1 MKILALAPVLALPVL
16 LTTNGIANEAK
27 SLPDLADL
35 PVAVTSFGATFHDDA
50 IYVYGGH
57 LGRAHKYNWESVN
70 KPLYRL
76 QFTEGAEWEELAS
89 DEPAL
94 GPALW
99 THKSGVIRIGGMQP
113 RNSEGEEQNLVSV
126 PLVRLFD
133 PASGEWSALPDLPA
147 PRSSH
152 DAWISGDKIYVVGGW
167 EMRGEGN
174 SNRWHKT
181 VEVLDLAETEPS
193 WTSIE
198 QPFIR
203 RALAVAILGEEL
215 FCMGGLDNGGDT
227 SDEVDILNLKAN
239 EWRKG
244 PRLPDTPMHGFGL
257 TAMVD
262 EDDGKLY
269 ITGFDG
275 KIHTYA
281 GEDGWVEVGQ
291 FEHGRMFG
299 RLVDPPNA
307 PVVVMGGAG
316 ADGRPSELEYAIL
329 EEE

>member
-1 MKILALAPVLALPVL
+1 MKSVWFSPVL
-16 LTTNGIANEAK
+16 LIVGLLSAVAEDSKT
-27 SLPDLADL
+27 LPELADL
-35 PVAVTSFGATFHDDA
+35 PVGITSFGATFHDGA

-57 LGRAHKYNWESVN
+57 LGKAHKYSWDKVN

-76 QFTEGAEWEELAS
+76 EFAKGAEWEELAS

-94 GPALW
+94 GPTLW
-99 THKSGVIRIGGMQP
+99 THESGVIRIGGMQP
-113 RNSEGEEQNLVSV
+113 RNAEDEEQNLVSV
-126 PLVRLFD
+126 SLVRIFD
-133 PASGEWSALPDLPA
+133 PETGKWSALPDLPA

-152 DAWISGDKIYVVGGW
+152 DAWISGDKVYVVGGW
-167 EMRGEGN
+167 EMKGEGN
-174 SNRWHKT
+174 SNTWHKT
-181 VEVLDLAETEPS
+181 VEVLDLSEEEPA

-203 RALAVAILGEEL
+203 RALAIAILGDEL

-227 SDEVDILNLKAN
+227 SDEVDILNLTTM
-239 EWRKG
+239 EWREG
-244 PRLPDTPMHGFGL
+244 PLLPETPMHGFGL

-275 KIHTYA
+275 KIHTYN
-281 GEDGWVEVGQ
+281 GNGWDEVGQ
-291 FEHGRMFG
+291 FDQGRMFG

-316 ADGRPSELEYAIL
+316 KTGRSYALEYATL
-329 EEE
+329 KEE